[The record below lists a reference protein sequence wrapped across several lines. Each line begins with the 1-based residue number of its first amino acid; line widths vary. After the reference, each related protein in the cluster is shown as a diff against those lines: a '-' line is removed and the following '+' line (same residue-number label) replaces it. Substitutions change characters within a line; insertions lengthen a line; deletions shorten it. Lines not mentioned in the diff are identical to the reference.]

1 LADADKKTTN
11 LALFIKEEPMNIN
24 THKPPE
30 NQGPNQNVQNAHT
43 AQKPPVA
50 EPRDKPVQSQGP
62 TQADRVNISDRSK
75 EIADIM
81 AAANQLPDV
90 RTDKVQQ
97 IKQSIEAGTY
107 TVDPSKIA
115 ASILKDI

>member
-1 LADADKKTTN
+1 
-11 LALFIKEEPMNIN
+11 MNIN
-24 THKPPE
+24 SNKPAE
-30 NQGPNQNVQNAHT
+30 TQGPNRTVQPPQNVQ
-43 AQKPPVA
+43 KPETVDA
-50 EPRDKPVQSQGP
+50 KEKAGP
-62 TQADRVNISDRSK
+62 ARSASPADRVDISNRSK
-75 EIADIM
+75 EISDIM
-81 AAANQLPDV
+81 AAAEQLPDV